1 MSTTYVVID
10 LETTGLNAQRDAII
24 EIAAVTF
31 CGNDVLDEFSSLVY
45 PRQAIPEFITDL
57 TGIDDEMVADA
68 PIMSSLRVQLK
79 RILADHILVG
89 HNIEFDLGF
98 LHEEGLGLGNH
109 ALDTLKLASI
119 LVPEA
124 GRFNLESLVQMLAL
138 PDPAQGQAHRAL
150 EDAIQTVELFLALQ
164 ERALALNWNQLEEIV
179 LAGRR
184 LGWPETLFFEE
195 VLAEKAKQAFAGRE
209 QPGRLTRIYN
219 PPRLTGQAP
228 AAVDEPAMLDVRA
241 LGQMMG
247 PTGNFSRVFEGF
259 EQREQQVE
267 MMAAVAE
274 SFNVGEHLLVEAG
287 TGTGKSIGYLL
298 PASFWANENGRRVVI
313 STNTI
318 NLQDQLVNKDIP
330 ELQKV
335 LPFTVRAAVRK
346 GRRNYVCTRLFQ
358 QMRHSGPG
366 NNDEM
371 IVFARILLWLPHTE
385 AGDVAELNL
394 RTPGERQAWSKLSGE
409 NAVCTTDHCMA
420 ENCPLHRAR
429 MKAEQA
435 HLVIVNH
442 SLLLSDVANNG
453 HILPDFM
460 DLIIDEAH
468 HLESAV
474 TDGLSFRTDKRS
486 LETIFDEITKPRAGM
501 VADLQNRVRAST
513 PDEIGATID
522 QFVAAMRRD
531 AATAVLELDEF
542 FNTLEYFLHG
552 QINSR
557 SQYAQQVRLVSAVR
571 NQPDYDHVAISW
583 DNLNK
588 YLTALSK
595 GFEKLGQSVAD
606 IDAAYDIQDG
616 EELRL
621 ALASNGRSLEE
632 IRVNLDGILAEPQ
645 ADMIYW
651 VEVFKN
657 YISLHAAP
665 LNVGPLVEEHIF
677 GTKESVILTSA
688 TMRTADVTT
697 NDGANFE
704 YIRQRLHAYEA
715 NELAVGSPFDYKNR
729 TLLYLATDIP
739 EPNQPGYQRYV
750 EEAVVEMATTLGGRT
765 MVLFTSYGQ
774 LSQTAKAIEGPLAR
788 AGITILAQLQGSS
801 RQQLLEQFK
810 RPDSH
815 SVLLGTRSF
824 WEGVD
829 VPGEALQALFLTKFP
844 FDVPSDPVFAARS
857 ETFDNSFF
865 QYSVPE
871 AVLRFRQGFGRLN
884 RRQTD
889 EGVVVILDKR
899 IVTKRYGQLFLEA
912 LPECMVVRQR
922 IGRLRELTLRWLSQD
937 RNRSL

>member
-109 ALDTLKLASI
+109 ALDTVKLASI

-195 VLAEKAKQAFAGRE
+195 VLAEKAKQAFANRE

-241 LGQMMG
+241 LAQMMG

-274 SFNVGEHLLVEAG
+274 SFNAGEHLLVEAG

-298 PASFWANENGRRVVI
+298 PASFWANQNGRRVVI

-366 NNDEM
+366 NDDEM

-394 RTPGERQAWSKLSGE
+394 RTSGERQAWSKLSGE

-542 FNTLEYFLHG
+542 FNTLEYFLQG

-557 SQYAQQVRLVSAVR
+557 SQYAQQVRLVPAVR

-697 NDGANFE
+697 NEGANFE

-715 NELAVGSPFDYKNR
+715 SELAVGSPFDYKNR

-810 RPDSH
+810 QPDSH

-844 FDVPSDPVFAARS
+844 FDVPSDPVFSARS

-899 IVTKRYGQLFLEA
+899 IVTKRYGGLFLEA

-937 RNRSL
+937 RNRNL